1 MGQRIKAPRCSTISS
16 AELEDILWRHR
27 FNFRADYIR
36 DDTPF
41 WKRYIFEILAAN
53 LNTEQKLLN
62 IILCVHA
69 DGDTGENARPSLD
82 RIQAL
87 SGLTRPT
94 IVKHLNQG
102 NHWVVKTQTEA
113 GRAPNTYSVVIPQQT
128 IDELV
133 ALYSDRSERDSP
145 LRPSSKPDLPLADAV
160 AVNGVN
166 HYDTKTSRSGKNGHR
181 SGKAALPDTIDTK
194 HLERESNRRK
204 STKDRAR
211 GPFFR
216 RSGSF
221 RLHGATRRR
230 RWVWRRRALIP
241 SRRNSIGTT
250 RARTFPTSRSSSST
264 GTRSGRVGRARTRKV
279 PFLQSFLAIIVARPK
294 RRDGPWMRIAG
305 DILSEQGIELG
316 CTRQGNHRALCPR
329 CSHTRQEEARQMPFH
344 KHRRSRRP
352 LALPQRRLRFRRRE
366 IL

>member
-102 NHWVVKTQTEA
+102 NHWVVKTQTGA

-133 ALYSDRSERDSP
+133 ALYSDRSGKRDLP

-194 HLERESNRRK
+194 ISLKREQPKKKHEGSSKGTFLPKEWELPPSWRDKAKTMGLAETRINPLAKKFHRHYTSKNVPYFKKQFLDWDEKWEEWVERELEK
-204 STKDRAR
+204 S
-211 GPFFR
+211 
-216 RSGSF
+216 
-221 RLHGATRRR
+221 
-230 RWVWRRRALIP
+230 P
-241 SRRNSIGTT
+241 SYNLS
-250 RARTFPTSRSSSST
+250 SRSSWH
-264 GTRSGRVGRARTRKV
+264 V
-279 PFLQSFLAIIVARPK
+279 PN
-294 RRDGPWMRIAG
+294 DGMDRG
-305 DILSEQGIELG
+305 
-316 CTRQGNHRALCPR
+316 
-329 CSHTRQEEARQMPFH
+329 
-344 KHRRSRRP
+344 
-352 LALPQRRLRFRRRE
+352 
-366 IL
+366 